1 MKQIKYNTAKALFNR
16 GFDVIVTNARIGV
29 NSNYALPTNNKTG
42 YTFDQWVN
50 EFDYYNND
58 KKDKETKTIF
68 FAEYNYLL
76 NEVEYRI
83 EYSKAHYLHLVY
95 VYHNEGSFKIKTFD
109 TSAKYIRQLI
119 KERINWPCKIKKV
132 NR

>member
-1 MKQIKYNTAKALFNR
+1 MKQIKYNTPKALFRR
-16 GFDVIVTNARIGV
+16 GIEVIITNGV
-29 NSNYALPTNNKTG
+29 FGPDNILAMPANNKCG
-42 YTFDQWVN
+42 YTFDQVVN

-58 KKDKETKTIF
+58 KQDPETKTIF
-68 FAEYNYLL
+68 FAEYDYLF

-83 EYSKAHYLHLVY
+83 EYGKAHYLHLVY

-109 TSAKYIRQLI
+109 VSDKHIRQLI